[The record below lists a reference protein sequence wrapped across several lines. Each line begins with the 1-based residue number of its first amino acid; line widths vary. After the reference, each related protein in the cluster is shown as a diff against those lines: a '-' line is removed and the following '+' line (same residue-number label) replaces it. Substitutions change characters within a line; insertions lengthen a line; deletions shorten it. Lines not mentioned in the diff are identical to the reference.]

1 MEELIG
7 AAAGGGIFGL
17 IGTFAGRA
25 LNIWE
30 RREDRAD
37 RRIQNA
43 HELVLIDAQSRLRAQ
58 ETEGEIV
65 RLQTQGSYTG
75 LAESLRHDA
84 SIGETSKWVNNIRS
98 LVRPTM
104 TLALGSLLGAL
115 AFVGVGEMQM
125 TAVEAV
131 VFSSVT
137 AVTWWFGDR
146 APRAQLPS

>member
-30 RREDRAD
+30 RREARED

-43 HELVLIDAQSRLRAQ
+43 HELVLIDAQARVRAQ
-58 ETEGEIV
+58 ETEQEIV
-65 RLQTQGSYTG
+65 RIQTEGSYSG
-75 LAESLRHDA
+75 LAESLRHD
-84 SIGETSKWVNNIRS
+84 TSLDGTSQWVNNIRS
-98 LVRPTM
+98 LVRPTL
-104 TLALGSLLGAL
+104 TLVLGGLLGAL
-115 AFVGVGEMQM
+115 AFVGVDEMQM

-131 VFSSVT
+131 VFSAVT

-146 APRAQLPS
+146 APRASLS